1 MLMNRRGFV
10 LRTSMVTLGG
20 CLAPSALA
28 REGLARVGRTRLG
41 LEEQILDWAK
51 LTGQTKAV
59 VNLALGGNSV
69 MVVSGGEALV
79 IDSKFPYLG
88 PALREDAKAE
98 AGGDSVSLLNT
109 HHHGDH
115 TGGNS
120 AFVGRG
126 KTYAHPKAIERIRG
140 QIDNY
145 RTGAEAAVGQVSQNL
160 AGNRRAIELA
170 VEVAENAANM
180 SADDFVPTDAVE
192 GGSRIDVGE
201 LTLDIHHFGAGHTD
215 NDIVVHIASENVV
228 HTGDLVFNGLHPYFD
243 PRGGVTAKGWIRSL
257 SSVLDLC
264 DDETTVVPGH
274 GPVGGREIIEK
285 ARGYLEQLVEAV
297 GAEIEKGTS
306 KEDAQQM
313 TWPFMDG
320 LGFEQVKSRA
330 VGAVYDQIKGS

>member
-10 LRTSMVTLGG
+10 VRTSMVTLGG

-28 REGLARVGRTRLG
+28 RVLRAD
-41 LEEQILDWAK
+41 QILDWAK
-51 LTGQTKAV
+51 VTGHTKAV
-59 VNLALGGNSV
+59 VNLALGGNSM

-88 PALREDAKAE
+88 AALREDAMTE
-98 AGGDSVSLLNT
+98 TGGGGVSLLNT

-160 AGNRRAIELA
+160 AGNKRAIELA
-170 VEVAENAANM
+170 VEVADNAQNLKAE
-180 SADDFVPTDAVE
+180 DFVPTDAVE
-192 GGSRIDVGE
+192 GGSQITVGE

-228 HTGDLVFNGLHPYFD
+228 HTGDLVFSGLHAFFD
-243 PRGGVTAKGWIRSL
+243 PSGGYSTKNWIKSL
-257 SSVLDLC
+257 SSVLELC
-264 DDETTVVPGH
+264 DAETTVVPGH
-274 GPVGGREIIEK
+274 GVVGGREIVEN
-285 ARGYLEQLVEAV
+285 ARSYLEQLVEAV
-297 GAEIEKGTS
+297 DAEIKKGTS

-313 TWPFMDG
+313 TWSFMDG
-320 LGFEQVKSRA
+320 LGFEQIKSRA
-330 VGAVYDQIKGS
+330 IGAVYDQIKGS

>member
-1 MLMNRRGFV
+1 MYLNRRSFV
-10 LRTSMVTLGG
+10 LRTSLVALGG

-28 REGLARVGRTRLG
+28 RMGRA
-41 LEEQILDWAK
+41 EQILDWAK
-51 LTGQTKAV
+51 LTGHTRAV
-59 VNLALGGNSV
+59 VNVALGGNSL

-79 IDSKFPYLG
+79 VDSKFPYLG
-88 PALREDAKAE
+88 GVLREDAKAE
-98 AGGDSVSLLNT
+98 AGGEGAGRVSLLNT

-140 QIDNY
+140 QIDSY

-170 VEVAENAANM
+170 IEVAENAANLK
-180 SADDFVPTDAVE
+180 ADDFVPTDAVE
-192 GGSRIDVGE
+192 GGSQIKVGK

-215 NDIVVHIASENVV
+215 NDVVVHLADENVV
-228 HTGDLVFNGLHPYFD
+228 HTGDLVFNGLHPFFD
-243 PRGGVTAKGWIRSL
+243 PNGGVNAKGWIKSL
-257 SSVLDLC
+257 TGVLELC
-264 DDETTVVPGH
+264 DGETTVVPGH
-274 GPVGGREIIEK
+274 GPIGGREIVEGM
-285 ARGYLEQLVEAV
+285 RSYLEQLIEAV
-297 GAEIEKGTS
+297 AAEIEKGTS

-320 LGFEQVKSRA
+320 LGFEQIKGRA
-330 VGAVYDQIKGS
+330 IGAVYDQLKG